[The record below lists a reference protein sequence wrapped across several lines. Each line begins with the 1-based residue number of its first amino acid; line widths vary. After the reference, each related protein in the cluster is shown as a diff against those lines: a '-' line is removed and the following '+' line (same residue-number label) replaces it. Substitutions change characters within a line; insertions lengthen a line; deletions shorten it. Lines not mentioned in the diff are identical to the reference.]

1 MARYDA
7 VWCGMVQFLKKF
19 KVFSLHFIDCIH
31 ILVTS
36 ESFATSQHFLLLSEV
51 LWCLR
56 DIMDLSLYCPTESTP
71 RKLVFDELCR
81 AMPGKESY
89 ITSELLK
96 NQNKPGSLG
105 LEIPHTG
112 KYFAIPSHIVIVREK
127 CYYIQVLF
135 QMDASSTCQFT
146 QKIAA
151 RGSIPK
157 VRCAKFS
164 LTDFEKISDSK
175 KIEYVTGLGG
185 LRSKNFVLYEIEY
198 KRRHVT
204 KFTKKRFMTLSGESF
219 PFHFF
224 LNDSLEFNEF
234 DSALP
239 IPKKL
244 QELSI

>member
-1 MARYDA
+1 
-7 VWCGMVQFLKKF
+7 
-19 KVFSLHFIDCIH
+19 
-31 ILVTS
+31 
-36 ESFATSQHFLLLSEV
+36 
-51 LWCLR
+51 
-56 DIMDLSLYCPTESTP
+56 MDLSLYCPTESTP